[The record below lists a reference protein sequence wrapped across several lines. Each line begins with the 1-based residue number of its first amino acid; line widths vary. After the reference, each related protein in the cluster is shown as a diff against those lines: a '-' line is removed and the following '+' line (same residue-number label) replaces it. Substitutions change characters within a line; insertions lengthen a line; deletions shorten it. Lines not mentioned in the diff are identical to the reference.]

1 MTFGQLF
8 GKVFICSILVLSGI
22 GKLQNP
28 AEISQY
34 MVNKTDAFYKLVS
47 EQPELKPY
55 LQYFKFNELIKH
67 NPELLIQ
74 CIGLLELLVALSL
87 IMNILYFGLT
97 FAAALV
103 PITLIMHNPLTVT
116 KAEQFNEI
124 LNCIKN
130 LGFIGA
136 TMMMSVPP
144 SWTGKAL
151 DKTKFQGENFGNLEQ
166 KKHVQAAAAKEQ
178 NKKITPKVS
187 EQISAKKRTQ
197 KRD

>member
-8 GKVFICSILVLSGI
+8 GKLFICVILVISGI
-22 GKLQNP
+22 DKLQDP
-28 AEISQY
+28 AEISKY
-34 MVNKTDAFYKLVS
+34 MVYKTDAFYKLLS

-87 IMNILYFGLT
+87 IMNIRYFGLT

-103 PITLIMHNPLTVT
+103 PITLIIHNPFTVT

-136 TMMMSVPP
+136 TVMMSVPP
-144 SWTGKAL
+144 CWSGKAL
-151 DKTKFQGENFGNLEQ
+151 DKTKIQGEKFGNSEE

-178 NKKITPKVS
+178 KQKITPKVS
-187 EQISAKKRTQ
+187 EQIGNKKRTQ